1 MRFHQVRELVAWAA
15 DYHGRLA
22 EQFSKLAAGGVDER
36 VHMALE
42 YLAEHERKMQSDLT
56 AYLGENGGHRAVLET
71 WFDDP
76 ADFPHPPVLERLPG
90 CIDCETVQSVLA
102 TALTAHRT
110 LQDLYAHRSDKA
122 VGSSEKEFFDALSAG
137 HEAEVRR
144 LARDMQRLEDY

>member
-1 MRFHQVRELVAWAA
+1 MRFHQVKELVAWAA

-22 EQFSKLAAGGVDER
+22 DQYLREASGGVDER
-36 VHMALE
+36 VRMALE
-42 YLAEHERKMQSDLT
+42 YLAERERKMQGDLT
-56 AYLGENGGHRAVLET
+56 GYCHDGSDHRGVLET

-76 ADFPHPPVLERLPG
+76 ADFPHPPVLERLPAS
-90 CIDCETVQSVLA
+90 IDCQTVQSVLA

-122 VGSSEKEFFDALSAG
+122 VGTSEKEFFDALSAG